1 MSDCWNMTTNY
12 ALIAT
17 TLRNHPLYIQ
27 VPTKWKISDSI
38 FFRIFPRSRN
48 ARAPD
53 ALDGWGSRE
62 CIFWGLGKNPRSKL
76 NLIDEKY

>member
-1 MSDCWNMTTNY
+1 MSECWNMTTNY

-38 FFRIFPRSRN
+38 VFTYFFSEF
-48 ARAPD
+48 
-53 ALDGWGSRE
+53 
-62 CIFWGLGKNPRSKL
+62 FL
-76 NLIDEKY
+76 NYVFFISLWDFIDYLADEDN